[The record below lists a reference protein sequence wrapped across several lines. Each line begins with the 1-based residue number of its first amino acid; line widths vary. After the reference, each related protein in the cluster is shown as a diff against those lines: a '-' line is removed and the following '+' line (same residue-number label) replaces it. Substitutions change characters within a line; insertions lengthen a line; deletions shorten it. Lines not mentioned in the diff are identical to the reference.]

1 MTLRRLPL
9 SCRASA
15 QGECAV
21 RELMVEIE
29 VDYTGG
35 LRCTSR
41 HGPSGAT
48 FTTDAP
54 KDNEGRGES
63 FSPTDLVATALG
75 TCMLTV
81 MGIVARKRGWNLD
94 GANARIEKHMV
105 ADPLRRIA
113 RMPVRIQMPRG
124 LPADARPVLE
134 KAALTCPVHLSVNPS
149 IDRPVSFVYPD

>member
-1 MTLRRLPL
+1 
-9 SCRASA
+9 
-15 QGECAV
+15 
-21 RELMVEIE
+21 MVEIE
-29 VDYTGG
+29 VEYSGG
-35 LRCTSR
+35 LRCTTR
-41 HGPSGAT
+41 HGPSGAS

-94 GANARIEKHMV
+94 GAHARIEKHMV

-113 RMPVRIQMPRG
+113 RLPVRIEMPRG

-134 KAALTCPVHLSVNPS
+134 KAALTCPVHLSVNPA
-149 IDRPVSFVYPD
+149 IERPVSFVYPD